1 MTTVEAGYTSMVELE
16 RLTTELAFWAT
27 LYNAKG
33 DFARHRTVNLV
44 IYEGVGWAWSYY
56 SPKKTEY
63 AVIKDTYLFL
73 IENTDVGRILKL
85 VR

>member
-1 MTTVEAGYTSMVELE
+1 MSVVESGYTSMVELE
-16 RLTTELAFWAT
+16 RLTDELAFWAT

-44 IYEGVGWAWSYY
+44 VYEGVGWVWTY

-63 AVIKDTYLFL
+63 ALIEDTSLFL
-73 IENTDVGRILKL
+73 IEMTDLGRLLKI

>member
-1 MTTVEAGYTSMVELE
+1 MTTVEAGYCSLVELE
-16 RLTTELAFWAT
+16 RLTKELAFLAT
-27 LYNAKG
+27 LYNARG

-44 IYEGVGWAWSYY
+44 RYEGVGWVWTF

-63 AVIKDTYLFL
+63 AL
-73 IENTDVGRILKL
+73 IENVSLFSIETVKVGKLLKI